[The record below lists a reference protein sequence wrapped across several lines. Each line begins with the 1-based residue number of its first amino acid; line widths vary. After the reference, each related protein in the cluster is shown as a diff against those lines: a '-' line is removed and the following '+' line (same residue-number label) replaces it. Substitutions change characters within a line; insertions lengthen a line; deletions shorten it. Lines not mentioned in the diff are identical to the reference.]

1 MFICKY
7 GYFLVIISIF
17 VWHYVFR
24 RQLFNASWA
33 ALCAKQAQ
41 HLIHFVPKQGPFF
54 FSHHPFSKRVRHFG
68 TYFLPLCIKRP
79 LNFYVMQHIFGQKRH
94 FML

>member
-1 MFICKY
+1 MFFSKC

-17 VWHYVFR
+17 VWQYVFR
-24 RQLFNASWA
+24 EQFFNASWA
-33 ALCAKQAQ
+33 ALCTKQAQ
-41 HLIHFVPKQGPFF
+41 YLIRFVPTQGPFS